1 MYRSMTAPS
10 RRNVVIGGLAGGLGL
25 VAPVVPSHGRNR
37 RVEVEATISTKDT
50 VTTLVN
56 VFTVEPAHQLD
67 LIDLLKAG
75 TESFFS
81 KLPGFVS
88 SSVLNG
94 KDGRQVVNYSQWKSV
109 ADIAAFR
116 RDPRFDPYIRSLLAI
131 AKAESV
137 ECEVAYVRHA

>member
-1 MYRSMTAPS
+1 MHKFMTKLS
-10 RRNVVIGGLAGGLGL
+10 RRNVVIGGLAGSLGL
-25 VAPVVPSHGRNR
+25 VAPAVPSHEQDR
-37 RVEVEATISTKDT
+37 RVEVEATIRTNDT

-56 VFTVEPAHQLD
+56 VFTVEPADQLN

-81 KLPGFVS
+81 KQPGFVS

-94 KDGRQVVNYSQWKSV
+94 KDGRRVVNYSQWKSV
-109 ADIAAFR
+109 EDIAAFR
-116 RDPRFDPYIRSLLAI
+116 RDPRFDPYIKSLLAI

-137 ECEVAYVRHA
+137 ECEVAYVKRA

>member
-1 MYRSMTAPS
+1 MRRSMTGPS
-10 RRNVVIGGLAGGLGL
+10 RRNVVIGGLAGSVAL
-25 VAPVVPSHGRNR
+25 VAPVVPSLGQNR
-37 RVEVEATISTKDT
+37 RVEVEATISTSDT

-56 VFTVEPAHQLD
+56 VFTVEPAHQLN

-81 KLPGFVS
+81 KRPGFIS

-109 ADIAAFR
+109 EDIAAFR
-116 RDPRFDPYIRSLLAI
+116 KDPRFDPYIRSLLAI
-131 AKAESV
+131 ATAESV